1 MGSIRIDWLYMTL
14 ATFCELGRQT
24 GDVVS
29 YVLYRS
35 RLAERK
41 TRTAT
46 VKQRNHVTVAEIL
59 SSRKD
64 TSTMSRILNA
74 FTKGAFTMITLF

>member
-1 MGSIRIDWLYMTL
+1 MGSIRIDWLYVIL
-14 ATFCELGRQT
+14 AAFCELGRQT

-29 YVLYRS
+29 YALYRS
-35 RLAERK
+35 SPAERK
-41 TRTAT
+41 THTAM
-46 VKQRNHVTVAEIL
+46 VKQYDHVTMVEIL